1 MKSANPTTA
10 ADRLMGERNRASA
23 AILGVVR
30 RQGSR
35 IAVQTAAGPVVW
47 RVWGEGEPLILVHG
61 GGGAWTHWI
70 RNIEALA
77 ATRRVFALDLPGCGE
92 SQFCDVPTEPSII
105 ARVVGETLSLV
116 AGRHSRFDF
125 IAFSFGAIVAASL
138 AVLDPAYIRSLV
150 LVGSVGLGIA
160 RRRPSIRMLR
170 KIADPTARLDA
181 VKGNLAAMM
190 IADPNRVDDLAAFIH
205 DRNTRNVRLKSSAIS
220 ATEPLAGL
228 LPQVRCP
235 VQAVWG
241 RQDNLYPPNVDE
253 RVALFGRLHHPSVPV
268 FIDPG
273 GHWIQYENPAAFNA
287 FVLDHL
293 TR

>member
-1 MKSANPTTA
+1 VKNADPTIV
-10 ADRLMGERNRASA
+10 ADCPAGERNKASA
-23 AILGVVR
+23 AILGAVE

-35 IAVQTAAGPVVW
+35 IEVHTAAGPVVW
-47 RVWGEGEPLILVHG
+47 RIWGEGEPLILVHG

-92 SQFCDVPTEPSII
+92 SQFREIPTEPSVI

-116 AGRHSRFDF
+116 AGKKSGFDF
-125 IAFSFGAIVAASL
+125 IAFSFGAIVTASL
-138 AVLDPAYIRSLV
+138 AVLDPACVRSLI

-160 RRRPSIRMLR
+160 RRRPPIRMLR
-170 KIADPTARLDA
+170 KISDPTARLDA
-181 VKGNLAAMM
+181 LKGNLAAMM

-205 DRNTRNVRLKSSAIS
+205 DRNTRSVQLKSSAIS

-228 LPQVRCP
+228 LPKMRCP

-241 RQDNLYPPNVDE
+241 RQDNLYPPNTDE
-253 RVALFGRLHHPSVPV
+253 RVVLFGRLHHPSVPV

-273 GHWIQYENPAAFNA
+273 GHWVQYENPDAFNA
-287 FVLDHL
+287 FVLGHL
-293 TR
+293 AR